1 MADSCPRALQLAHEE
16 VAVTIAG
23 KRNCD
28 VEAAEIGS
36 GPARTRR

>member
-1 MADSCPRALQLAHEE
+1 MADPCPRALQLAHEE

-23 KRNCD
+23 KCNGY

-36 GPARTRR
+36 GRARTRC